1 MEALI
6 FLSIIAI
13 LYFAFIMYIKKS
25 KITEINEVEDMKE
38 SFIFRHPCGTMHP
51 NNDNPIIFDRDEA
64 VEFAKSHPYHYVKN
78 CYDNEY
84 IFAYKYFNLNES
96 KTI

>member
-13 LYFAFIMYIKKS
+13 LYFVVKKKKKKH

-64 VEFAKSHPYHYVKN
+64 VEFSKSHPYHYVKN

-84 IFAYKYFNLNES
+84 TFAYKYFNLNES

>member
-6 FLSIIAI
+6 FLSAIAI
-13 LYFAFIMYIKKS
+13 LYFAFIFYIKKN

-38 SFIFRHPCGTMHP
+38 SFIFRHPYGTMHP

-84 IFAYKYFNLNES
+84 TFAYKYFNINES